1 MSFSVHNVSTRQA
14 FQKNIIAGIAT
25 YWEIAPGIEF
35 GLRREPHSVGLA
47 LQIQSQALRAN
58 QIQRALERRFAHPT
72 DYDQL
77 FVFLDP
83 QRALVVW
90 HALPDSPIS
99 AELLDEIQ
107 SRQLSLLG
115 LEDLDDRPPTY

>member
-1 MSFSVHNVSTRQA
+1 MSFSVHSVSTRRT

-35 GLRREPHSVGLA
+35 SLRREPHSVGLA

-58 QIQRALERRFAHPT
+58 QIQHALERRFAHPT
-72 DYDQL
+72 DYAQL
-77 FVFLDP
+77 SVFLDP

-90 HALPDSPIS
+90 QALPDAPLST
-99 AELLDEIQ
+99 ELLDEIQ

-115 LEDLDDRPPTY
+115 LEDLDDYSATY

>member
-1 MSFSVHNVSTRQA
+1 MSFSVHSVSTRQA

-35 GLRREPHSVGLA
+35 CLRREPHSVGLA
-47 LQIQSQALRAN
+47 LQVQSQALGLN
-58 QIQRALERRFAHPT
+58 QIQRALERRFAHPS
-72 DYDQL
+72 DFAQL
-77 FVFLDP
+77 FLFLDP

-90 HALPDSPIS
+90 QALPEPPIS
-99 AELLDEIQ
+99 SQMLNEIQ

-115 LEDLDDRPPTY
+115 LEDLDDYSVTY

>member
-1 MSFSVHNVSTRQA
+1 MSFSVHSVSTRQA

-35 GLRREPHSVGLA
+35 SLRREPHSAGLA
-47 LQIQSQALRAN
+47 LQVQSQALRAN
-58 QIQRALERRFAHPT
+58 QIQHALERRFANPT
-72 DYDQL
+72 DYAQL
-77 FVFLDP
+77 FLFLDP

-90 HALPDSPIS
+90 HALPDSSIS
-99 AELLDEIQ
+99 PELLDQIQ

-115 LEDLDDRPPTY
+115 LEDLDDYSPTY

>member
-1 MSFSVHNVSTRQA
+1 VSTRQA

-35 GLRREPHSVGLA
+35 CLRREPHSVGLA
-47 LQIQSQALRAN
+47 LQIESQALRAN
-58 QIQRALERRFAHPT
+58 QIQHALERRFAHPI
-72 DYDQL
+72 DYAQL

-90 HALPDSPIS
+90 QALPDAPLST
-99 AELLDEIQ
+99 ELLDEIQ

-115 LEDLDDRPPTY
+115 LEDLDDYSATY

>member
-1 MSFSVHNVSTRQA
+1 MSFSVHSVSTRQA

-35 GLRREPHSVGLA
+35 CLRREPHSVGLA

-58 QIQRALERRFAHPT
+58 QIQHALERRFAQST
-72 DYDQL
+72 DYTQL

-90 HALPDSPIS
+90 QALPDAPLST
-99 AELLDEIQ
+99 ELLDEIQ

-115 LEDLDDRPPTY
+115 LEDLDDYSATY

>member
-1 MSFSVHNVSTRQA
+1 MSFSVHSVSTRQA

-35 GLRREPHSVGLA
+35 CLRREPHSVGLA
-47 LQIQSQALRAN
+47 LQIQSQALHAN
-58 QIQRALERRFAHPT
+58 QIQHALERRFAQPT
-72 DYDQL
+72 DYAQL

-90 HALPDSPIS
+90 QALPDPPLST
-99 AELLDEIQ
+99 ELLDEIQ

-115 LEDLDDRPPTY
+115 LEDLDDYSATY

>member
-1 MSFSVHNVSTRQA
+1 MSFSVHSASTRHA

-47 LQIQSQALRAN
+47 LQVQSQVLRAN
-58 QIQRALERRFAHPT
+58 QIQQALERRFANPLEYAH
-72 DYDQL
+72 L

-90 HALPDSPIS
+90 QALPDSSITP
-99 AELLDEIQ
+99 ELLDQIQ

-115 LEDLDDRPPTY
+115 LEDLDDRPATY

>member
-1 MSFSVHNVSTRQA
+1 MSFSVHSVSTRQA

-35 GLRREPHSVGLA
+35 CLRREPHSVGLA
-47 LQIQSQALRAN
+47 LQIQSQTLRAN
-58 QIQRALERRFAHPT
+58 QIQHALERRFAQPA
-72 DYDQL
+72 DYAQL

-90 HALPDSPIS
+90 QALPDAPLST
-99 AELLDEIQ
+99 ELLDEIQ

-115 LEDLDDRPPTY
+115 LEDLDDYSATY

>member
-1 MSFSVHNVSTRQA
+1 MSFSVHNASTRQA

-35 GLRREPHSVGLA
+35 GLRREPHSAGLA
-47 LQIQSQALRAN
+47 LQVQSQALRAN
-58 QIQRALERRFAHPT
+58 QIQHVLERRFTHPA
-72 DYDQL
+72 DYAQL

-90 HALPDSPIS
+90 HALPDALVTP
-99 AELLDEIQ
+99 ELLDDIQ

>member
-1 MSFSVHNVSTRQA
+1 MSFSVHSVSTRQA

-35 GLRREPHSVGLA
+35 CLRREPHSLGLA

-58 QIQRALERRFAHPT
+58 QIQHALERRFVQPT
-72 DYDQL
+72 DYAQL

-90 HALPDSPIS
+90 HALPDSSITT
-99 AELLDEIQ
+99 ELLDEIQ

-115 LEDLDDRPPTY
+115 LEDLDDHSPTY

>member
-1 MSFSVHNVSTRQA
+1 MSFSVHSVSTRQA

-35 GLRREPHSVGLA
+35 CLRREPHSVGLA

-58 QIQRALERRFAHPT
+58 QIQHALERRFAQPA
-72 DYDQL
+72 DYAQL

-90 HALPDSPIS
+90 QALPDAPLST
-99 AELLDEIQ
+99 ELLDEIQ
-107 SRQLSLLG
+107 SRQLS
-115 LEDLDDRPPTY
+115 DRKSVV

>member
-1 MSFSVHNVSTRQA
+1 MSFSVHSVSTRQA

-35 GLRREPHSVGLA
+35 CLRREPHSVGLA

-58 QIQRALERRFAHPT
+58 QIQHALERRFAHPT
-72 DYDQL
+72 DYAQV

-90 HALPDSPIS
+90 QALPDAPLST
-99 AELLDEIQ
+99 ELLDEIQ

-115 LEDLDDRPPTY
+115 LEDLDDYSATY

>member
-1 MSFSVHNVSTRQA
+1 MSFTVHSANTRQD
-14 FQKNIIAGIAT
+14 FQRNIIAGVAT

-35 GLRREPHSVGLA
+35 GLRREPHSVGIA
-47 LQIQSQALRAN
+47 LQIHSQALGAN
-58 QIQRALERRFAHPT
+58 QIQRALERRFAHPI
-72 DYDQL
+72 DYAQL

-90 HALPDSPIS
+90 HALPEAPITPR
-99 AELLDEIQ
+99 LLDEIQ